1 MQVLKQPCLCLYSR
15 PELVWVGS
23 RASAGTSAASTWR
36 LAAQVPISDLTPG
49 EPKDLWLDL
58 GKPESRA
65 VNNPLDV
72 GVQARPLLPGGAPR
86 VLRRKHPLDF
96 LLGSGVVICQ
106 WD

>member
-1 MQVLKQPCLCLYSR
+1 M
-15 PELVWVGS
+15 LV
-23 RASAGTSAASTWR
+23 TLAASTWR

-49 EPKDLWLDL
+49 EPQDLWLDL

-72 GVQARPLLPGGAPR
+72 GVQARPLPPGVASR
-86 VLRRKHPLDF
+86 VLRNKHPPNIF
-96 LLGSGVVICQ
+96 LGSGVVVCQ